1 MRNNST
7 RSINPVVL
15 TVMGATG
22 DLATHKIIPSLW
34 RLFLQGR
41 LPEGFAVIGFARS
54 ALSLEEFRGRV
65 RQILKERRGGDGDVE
80 RFLSLFS
87 YESGIFDEADAFD
100 ALASRI
106 REKEMSW
113 GLCAD
118 KLFYLAVPPSHYE
131 AIFKNL
137 ARVKL
142 NLPCGGEGRWSR
154 ILVEKPFGHDLES
167 SRKLQELLSEY
178 FREEQIYRIDHYLA
192 KEIVEGII
200 YFRFSNNLF
209 ERSWSNAMIER
220 IEIRLLETIGVE
232 ERGGFYEPVGAF
244 RDVGQNHL
252 LEMLAAITMEYPP
265 DMAPSTIR
273 RNRASVLQSLK
284 GWTDEQ
290 VRKDTYRAQYR
301 GYREIKDVNP
311 GSDTET
317 YFALSTELTHP
328 LWKGVPIYLEAGKR
342 CAEARKEIVVT
353 LKHPPACLLCEPGR
367 HTRNQVIFQMEPSD
381 RIVIRFWSKKPGYER
396 ALEERSF
403 SFFLYEKE
411 DRSQYVEEYAKLLHA
426 AMAGD
431 QTLFASG
438 DEVEALWKFA
448 DPVLK
453 GWESGIVPLDSY
465 EAGTTPTESLLSR
478 DEQISPESSG
488 HKEIGLVGLGKMG
501 ANLAR
506 RMAEKKW
513 SVVGYNISPEPTRV
527 LAGEKIIEPAFSLVE
542 LAQKLSSPRVVWL
555 MVPAGKAVEE
565 SLFGKG
571 GLAGLLSPGDTVID
585 GGNSFYKDSIRRA
598 EELEKRGI
606 LFVDVGVS
614 GGPVGALNGPSLM
627 IGGQKQAFEML
638 EPLFRDL
645 APEGGCRFFGGY
657 GAGHFIK
664 MIHNGIEY
672 GMMQA
677 IAEGFTILKEAP
689 YRLNLAD
696 VADVYNHGSVI
707 ESRLMGWLKE
717 AFELFG
723 DDLASVSGSV
733 GHTGEGKWTVDV
745 AREKGVA
752 ARVIELAHEFRVE
765 SERNPSYAGKIL
777 TALRNR
783 FGRHAL

>member
-1 MRNNST
+1 MKSNSSRVT
-7 RSINPVVL
+7 GPVVL

-22 DLATHKIIPSLW
+22 DL
-34 RLFLQGR
+34 
-41 LPEGFAVIGFARS
+41 
-54 ALSLEEFRGRV
+54 
-65 RQILKERRGGDGDVE
+65 
-80 RFLSLFS
+80 
-87 YESGIFDEADAFD
+87 
-100 ALASRI
+100 
-106 REKEMSW
+106 
-113 GLCAD
+113 
-118 KLFYLAVPPSHYE
+118 
-131 AIFKNL
+131 
-137 ARVKL
+137 
-142 NLPCGGEGRWSR
+142 
-154 ILVEKPFGHDLES
+154 
-167 SRKLQELLSEY
+167 
-178 FREEQIYRIDHYLA
+178 
-192 KEIVEGII
+192 
-200 YFRFSNNLF
+200 
-209 ERSWSNAMIER
+209 
-220 IEIRLLETIGVE
+220 
-232 ERGGFYEPVGAF
+232 
-244 RDVGQNHL
+244 
-252 LEMLAAITMEYPP
+252 
-265 DMAPSTIR
+265 
-273 RNRASVLQSLK
+273 QSLK
-284 GWTDEQ
+284 EWTDDEM
-290 VRKDTYRAQYR
+290 REDTYRAQYK
-301 GYREIKDVNP
+301 GYREIEGVRP

-317 YFALSTELTHP
+317 YFAIKTELTHP
-328 LWKGVPIYLEAGKR
+328 LWKGVPIFLEAGKR
-342 CAEARKEIVVT
+342 CSEPCKEIVVT

-381 RIVIRFWSKKPGYER
+381 RITIRFWSKKPGYER

-411 DRSQYVEEYAKLLHA
+411 DRSQYVEEYAKLLYA
-426 AMAGD
+426 AMTGD
-431 QTLFASG
+431 QTLFASS

-448 DPVLK
+448 DPFLK
-453 GWESGIVPLDSY
+453 GWEGKVVPLESY
-465 EAGTTPTESLLSR
+465 EPGTTPAPKLLS
-478 DEQISPESSG
+478 QTPISPESSRQ
-488 HKEIGLVGLGKMG
+488 KEIGLVGLGKMG

-513 SVVGYNISPEPTRV
+513 SVAGYNISPEPTRV
-527 LAGEKIIEPAFSLVE
+527 LAGEKVIDPAFSLEEVV
-542 LAQKLSSPRVVWL
+542 QKLSPPRVVWL
-555 MVPAGKAVEE
+555 MVPAGEAVEE

-571 GLAGLLSPGDTVID
+571 GLAGLLSPGDTVIE
-585 GGNSFYKDSIRRA
+585 GGNSFYNDSIRRA
-598 EELEKRGI
+598 KEFEKRGI

-627 IGGQKQAFEML
+627 IGGKKQAFEML

-645 APEGGCRFFGGY
+645 AFEGGYRFFEGH
-657 GAGHFIK
+657 GAGHFVK

-696 VADVYNHGSVI
+696 VADVYNHGTVI

-752 ARVIELAHEFRVE
+752 VRVIELAHEFRVE
-765 SERNPSYAGKIL
+765 SEKNPSYAGKIL